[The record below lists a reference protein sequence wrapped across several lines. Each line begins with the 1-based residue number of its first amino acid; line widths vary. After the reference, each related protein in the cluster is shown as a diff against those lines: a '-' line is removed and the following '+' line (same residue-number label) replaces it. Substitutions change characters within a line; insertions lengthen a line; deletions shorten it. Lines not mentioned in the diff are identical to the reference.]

1 MVLAS
6 FLFGAFF
13 IMMFAGVPIAA
24 SLGLAGTLAIATGKL
39 GIMAFPTNVY
49 AGIAKYP
56 LLAIPMFVLAGA
68 IFDRAGV
75 AERLLRFA
83 EAIIGRGRGALA
95 VITILV
101 AMVIGGISG
110 SGPACTAAVGGVM
123 LVAMLRAGYAP
134 GFAAAVTAAAGSTDI
149 LIPPSV
155 AFIVY
160 SVLVPSATV
169 PALFVGGVIP
179 GILACLLLIIPA
191 LFLSIR
197 HNFGVDLSKAPIPQ
211 FWPSLKDA
219 SWALAAPVLI
229 LGGLR
234 TGWFTPTEAAVM
246 AVVFGLFVGFVI
258 YRSLTFRDVFELLIE
273 SAETSAVILI
283 VVGLASVFAWAT
295 STMGIV
301 DPITE
306 GLVALGGGHSLAVLF
321 ILLLFLKIAGMFLD
335 GISIFLIF
343 CPLFVP
349 IAQTVRLGPG
359 VVRGDDDLRHRPGA
373 ILPAHGGQPHGE
385 LPAERRHDG
394 RHRALGS
401 LAAVLHG
408 AGARGHGVLPG
419 DRALAAESDR
429 VHVMRQGDA
438 VRGLVASRSGRCVL
452 EVNEQGACYVCR

>member
-1 MVLAS
+1 MALVCI
-6 FLFGAFF
+6 LFGAFF
-13 IMMFAGVPIAA
+13 IMMFGGVPIAA
-24 SLGLAGTLAIATGKL
+24 SLGLAGTLAIYLGKL

-56 LLAIPMFVLAGA
+56 LLAIPMFVLAGS

-75 AERLLRFA
+75 AARLLGFT
-83 EAIIGRGRGALA
+83 EAIIGRGRGSLA

-101 AMVIGGISG
+101 AMIIGGISG

-123 LVAMLRAGYAP
+123 LVAMMKNGYPPA
-134 GFAAAVTAAAGSTDI
+134 FAASVTAAAGSTDI

-191 LFLSIR
+191 LFLSLR
-197 HNFGVDLSKAPIPQ
+197 HNFGVDHSNEPKPEL
-211 FWPSLKDA
+211 WPAFKSA

-246 AVVFGLFVGFVI
+246 AVFFGLFVGFVI
-258 YRSLTFRDVFELLIE
+258 YRTLTLRILFELLVE

-295 STMGIV
+295 STLGIV
-301 DPITE
+301 DPIAR

-321 ILLLFLKIAGMFLD
+321 ILLVFLKIAGMFLD

-349 IAQTVRLGPG
+349 IAEKFGWDLVWFGVLMTYVIAMGQFCPPMAVNLMVSCRMTGASMESTVRWVIWLLFFMG
-359 VVRGDDDLRHRPGA
+359 
-373 ILPAHGGQPHGE
+373 I
-385 LPAERRHDG
+385 
-394 RHRALGS
+394 
-401 LAAVLHG
+401 
-408 AGARGHGVLPG
+408 
-419 DRALAAESDR
+419 
-429 VHVMRQGDA
+429 
-438 VRGLVASRSGRCVL
+438 GLVLMVFFPWLVL
-452 EVNEQGACYVCR
+452 WLPRVAGFM